1 MTNENF
7 IYFRAE
13 SRLSDFY
20 ESKSNESDL
29 LSPSPRS
36 PRTSS
41 LVSSWTSLDKTKLKT
56 KIKALQKEKEEMQ
69 EYIDQLHVEKSEL
82 KLEIG
87 RLRYD
92 KESMKV
98 QYESLKESFGAFKES
113 LTEKEDPFVLRL
125 ALNQSRK
132 DFSDLIEKVSFELQ
146 SGIHIFEN
154 RQFEFSCQ
162 KSDFHVTH
170 SPSFSIVSLI

>member
-1 MTNENF
+1 M
-7 IYFRAE
+7 
-13 SRLSDFY
+13 
-20 ESKSNESDL
+20 
-29 LSPSPRS
+29 
-36 PRTSS
+36 
-41 LVSSWTSLDKTKLKT
+41 VSSWTALDKTKLRI
-56 KIKALQKEKEEMQ
+56 KIKAIEKEKEGMQ
-69 EYIDQLHVEKSEL
+69 ICIDQLLVENSEMKSE
-82 KLEIG
+82 IV

-92 KESMKV
+92 KESMKG
-98 QYESLKESFGAFKES
+98 QYESLKESFGAFKDS

-154 RQFEFSCQ
+154 RKFEFSCQ
-162 KSDFHVTH
+162 KSNFHVTH

>member
-1 MTNENF
+1 M
-7 IYFRAE
+7 
-13 SRLSDFY
+13 
-20 ESKSNESDL
+20 
-29 LSPSPRS
+29 
-36 PRTSS
+36 
-41 LVSSWTSLDKTKLKT
+41 VSSWTALDKTKLRI
-56 KIKALQKEKEEMQ
+56 KIKAIEKEKEEMQ
-69 EYIDQLHVEKSEL
+69 ICIDQLLIENSEMKSE
-82 KLEIG
+82 IV

-92 KESMKV
+92 KESIKV
-98 QYESLKESFGAFKES
+98 QYESLKESFGAFKDS

-154 RQFEFSCQ
+154 RKFEFSCQ

>member
-1 MTNENF
+1 M
-7 IYFRAE
+7 
-13 SRLSDFY
+13 
-20 ESKSNESDL
+20 
-29 LSPSPRS
+29 
-36 PRTSS
+36 
-41 LVSSWTSLDKTKLKT
+41 VSSWTALDKTKLRI
-56 KIKALQKEKEEMQ
+56 KIKAIEKEKEEMQ
-69 EYIDQLHVEKSEL
+69 ICIDQLLVENSEMKSE
-82 KLEIG
+82 IV

-98 QYESLKESFGAFKES
+98 QYESLKESFGAFKDS

-154 RQFEFSCQ
+154 RKFEFSCQ
-162 KSDFHVTH
+162 KSNFHVTH

>member
-1 MTNENF
+1 M
-7 IYFRAE
+7 
-13 SRLSDFY
+13 
-20 ESKSNESDL
+20 
-29 LSPSPRS
+29 
-36 PRTSS
+36 
-41 LVSSWTSLDKTKLKT
+41 VSSWTALDKTKLRI
-56 KIKALQKEKEEMQ
+56 KIKAIEKEKEEMQ
-69 EYIDQLHVEKSEL
+69 ICIDQLLVENSEMKSE
-82 KLEIG
+82 IV

-92 KESMKV
+92 KESIKV
-98 QYESLKESFGAFKES
+98 QYESLKESFGAFKDS

-154 RQFEFSCQ
+154 RKFEFSCQ
-162 KSDFHVTH
+162 KSNFHVTH

>member
-1 MTNENF
+1 
-7 IYFRAE
+7 
-13 SRLSDFY
+13 
-20 ESKSNESDL
+20 
-29 LSPSPRS
+29 
-36 PRTSS
+36 
-41 LVSSWTSLDKTKLKT
+41 
-56 KIKALQKEKEEMQ
+56 MQ

-132 DFSDLIEKVSFELQ
+132 DFSDLIEKVSFEVHPE
-146 SGIHIFEN
+146 SGSMYSN
-154 RQFEFSCQ
+154 
-162 KSDFHVTH
+162 H
-170 SPSFSIVSLI
+170 SV

>member
-1 MTNENF
+1 M
-7 IYFRAE
+7 
-13 SRLSDFY
+13 
-20 ESKSNESDL
+20 
-29 LSPSPRS
+29 
-36 PRTSS
+36 
-41 LVSSWTSLDKTKLKT
+41 VSSWTALDKTKLRI
-56 KIKALQKEKEEMQ
+56 KIKAIEKEKEEMQ
-69 EYIDQLHVEKSEL
+69 ICIDQLLIENSEMKSE
-82 KLEIG
+82 IV

-98 QYESLKESFGAFKES
+98 QYESLKESFGAFKDS

-146 SGIHIFEN
+146 SGIHRFEN
-154 RQFEFSCQ
+154 RKFEFSCQ

>member
-1 MTNENF
+1 M
-7 IYFRAE
+7 
-13 SRLSDFY
+13 
-20 ESKSNESDL
+20 
-29 LSPSPRS
+29 
-36 PRTSS
+36 
-41 LVSSWTSLDKTKLKT
+41 VSSWTALDKTKLRI
-56 KIKALQKEKEEMQ
+56 KIKAIEKEKEEMQ
-69 EYIDQLHVEKSEL
+69 ICIDQLLVENSEMKSE
-82 KLEIG
+82 IV

-92 KESMKV
+92 KESIKV
-98 QYESLKESFGAFKES
+98 QYESLKESFGAFKDS

-154 RQFEFSCQ
+154 RKFEFSYQ

>member
-132 DFSDLIEKVSFELQ
+132 DFSDLIEKVSFEVHPE
-146 SGIHIFEN
+146 SGSMYSN
-154 RQFEFSCQ
+154 
-162 KSDFHVTH
+162 H
-170 SPSFSIVSLI
+170 SV

>member
-1 MTNENF
+1 M
-7 IYFRAE
+7 
-13 SRLSDFY
+13 
-20 ESKSNESDL
+20 
-29 LSPSPRS
+29 
-36 PRTSS
+36 
-41 LVSSWTSLDKTKLKT
+41 VSSWTALDKTKLRI
-56 KIKALQKEKEEMQ
+56 KIKAIEKEKEEMQ
-69 EYIDQLHVEKSEL
+69 ICIDQLLVENSEMKSE
-82 KLEIG
+82 IV

-98 QYESLKESFGAFKES
+98 QYESLKESFGAFKDS

-154 RQFEFSCQ
+154 RKFEFSCQ

>member
-1 MTNENF
+1 M
-7 IYFRAE
+7 
-13 SRLSDFY
+13 
-20 ESKSNESDL
+20 
-29 LSPSPRS
+29 
-36 PRTSS
+36 
-41 LVSSWTSLDKTKLKT
+41 VSSWTALDKTKLRI
-56 KIKALQKEKEEMQ
+56 KIKAIEKEKEEMKI
-69 EYIDQLHVEKSEL
+69 YIDQLLIENSEMKSE
-82 KLEIG
+82 IV

-98 QYESLKESFGAFKES
+98 QYESLKESFGAFKDS

-154 RQFEFSCQ
+154 RKFEFSCQ

>member
-1 MTNENF
+1 M
-7 IYFRAE
+7 
-13 SRLSDFY
+13 
-20 ESKSNESDL
+20 
-29 LSPSPRS
+29 
-36 PRTSS
+36 
-41 LVSSWTSLDKTKLKT
+41 VSSWTALDKTKLRI
-56 KIKALQKEKEEMQ
+56 KIKAIEKEKEGMQ
-69 EYIDQLHVEKSEL
+69 ICIDQLLVENSEMKSE
-82 KLEIG
+82 IV

-92 KESMKV
+92 KESMKG
-98 QYESLKESFGAFKES
+98 QYESLKESFGAFKDS

-154 RQFEFSCQ
+154 RKFEFSCQ

>member
-1 MTNENF
+1 M
-7 IYFRAE
+7 
-13 SRLSDFY
+13 
-20 ESKSNESDL
+20 
-29 LSPSPRS
+29 
-36 PRTSS
+36 
-41 LVSSWTSLDKTKLKT
+41 VSSWTALDKTKLRI
-56 KIKALQKEKEEMQ
+56 KIKAIEKEKEEMQ
-69 EYIDQLHVEKSEL
+69 ICIDQLLVENSEMKSE
-82 KLEIG
+82 IV

-92 KESMKV
+92 KESIKV
-98 QYESLKESFGAFKES
+98 QYESLKESFGAFKDS

-154 RQFEFSCQ
+154 RKFEFSCQ